1 MNPVNCNN
9 IEDNYLLTNFSS
21 IGNLPKSTND
31 QYESFKKTNTKT
43 TTTKPPTSTPTNPPD
58 QIEQDNSND
67 TENNTSWWGATSSG
81 SENTEGAEG
90 TEGTEITE
98 AAGGT
103 QAAGG
108 KPTKKGFLKGIKNAV
123 KKIAK
128 KKPCLLTDSSGTEYE
143 SKEEACEE
151 GNICC
156 NCSGFLNK
164 LGCRFSNFSNS
175 IMNYFRW
182 LIIFIIIA
190 YILFVVIT
198 TAIQEYVKKLIK

>member
-21 IGNLPKSTND
+21 IGNLPKSTNN
-31 QYESFKKTNTKT
+31 QYENFKKKGNTPKT
-43 TTTKPPTSTPTNPPD
+43 TTPPAPTNPPD
-58 QIEQDNSND
+58 QTEQNNSND
-67 TENNTSWWGATSSG
+67 TENNTSWWGSASS
-81 SENTEGAEG
+81 GAEG
-90 TEGTEITE
+90 TEGTEGIEGTE
-98 AAGGT
+98 VT

-108 KPTKKGFLKGIKNAV
+108 TPAAGGKPAKKGFLSKIGNAV

-128 KKPCLLTDSSGTEYE
+128 KKPCPLTDSSGTEYE

-175 IMNYFRW
+175 IMNYFKW
-182 LIIFIIIA
+182 LIIFIIIG

-198 TAIQEYVKKLIK
+198 TAIQEYVKKLMK